1 MKNNRFEVEYKAIL
15 LIELVSSA
23 VFTVLSLYFHADLAL
38 TAFPLAAVFTG
49 FFAYFALVK
58 VLKQKNE
65 RYAYHVLKFIQY
77 APTVLFLSFILRR
90 AGDYGT
96 SSVYDWITV
105 LLWTLNFIF
114 SCVFQVM
121 FEAKKMVRVENMWAE
136 KAPKKEKRH
145 GIRWVLF
152 EIWDWIDNILQII
165 VIMLIV
171 QMFTFQLYVIPS
183 ESMVPEFLVG
193 DRVFVEKILNGPNF
207 PLTDV
212 GLPTITKYK
221 RGDIVVLRNPHYSMD
236 RKSEFKST
244 CRILASMFT
253 FNLKNFNTDENGE
266 MKADPLVK
274 RIAGLEGEQLVMQD
288 GVLYSRTADSD
299 EFKPVDS
306 SEDYAAWN
314 LNEMGKA
321 FLRNVEYIPLGE
333 SDYQK
338 MLDFEEERRNYDL
351 GVAEVRAKL
360 LVEKFNR
367 ICADGTER
375 FTEPSSNLLELFN
388 SKADFSVNA
397 PNQKGAK
404 QWFEKFMTSWIPQ
417 RKAERD
423 VYSEANFRL
432 NVMAKM
438 AFGELVVRNLE
449 MSQTG
454 DYTLAQYLYDPIIEK
469 YSEQCDTIY
478 WYVQSILDMR
488 NMPVFP
494 ANKAD
499 GTPQYIPDNCYFMM
513 GDNRFNSLDLRH
525 RYETELVELT
535 DQDPMS
541 VQYYSFMEPQY
552 INRKYIVGKP
562 TYRFWPV
569 TRRGSVNTGKKT
581 N

>member
-1 MKNNRFEVEYKAIL
+1 MKNNRFEVEYKAFL

-23 VFTVLSLYFHADLAL
+23 LFTVFSLYFHVDLAL
-38 TAFPLAAVFTG
+38 TAFPLAALFTG
-49 FFAYFALVK
+49 FFAYFAIVK
-58 VLKQKNE
+58 VLKQKDE
-65 RYAYHVLKFIQY
+65 RFAYHVLKFIQY
-77 APTVLFLSFILRR
+77 GPTVLFLSFILRR

-96 SSVYDWITV
+96 SNVFDWITV

-114 SCVFQVM
+114 SCVFQVV
-121 FEAKKMVRVENMWAE
+121 FESKRMVRVENMWAV
-136 KAPKKEKRH
+136 KAPVKEKRQ

-165 VIMLIV
+165 VIMLII

-183 ESMVPEFLVG
+183 ESMVPEFLIG

-236 RKSEFKST
+236 RKSEFRST
-244 CRILASMFT
+244 CKILASMFT

-274 RIAGLEGEQLVMQD
+274 RIAGLSGEQIVMQD
-288 GVLYSRTADSD
+288 GVLYTRTAASD
-299 EFKPVDS
+299 EFKPIDPA
-306 SEDYAAWN
+306 EDYAAWN
-314 LNEMGKA
+314 LKSLGTS

-333 SDYQK
+333 SEYQK
-338 MLDFEEERRNYDL
+338 MVDFEEERRNYDL

-367 ICADGTER
+367 ICPDGNGR
-375 FTEPSSNLLELFN
+375 FTEPSASIMDIFN
-388 SKADFSVNA
+388 VKADFVVNA
-397 PNQKGAK
+397 PEQKGSK

-417 RKAERD
+417 RKAQRD
-423 VYSEANFRL
+423 YYSESNFRL

-438 AFGELVVRNLE
+438 AFGELVVRNME
-449 MSQTG
+449 MSLAG
-454 DYTLAQYLYDPIIEK
+454 DYTISEYMLDPIISK
-469 YSEQCDTIY
+469 YSEQCDMLY
-478 WYVQSILDMR
+478 WYVQNLLDMR

-494 ANKAD
+494 ANKSD
-499 GTPQYIPDNCYFMM
+499 GTPQYIPENCYFMM

-525 RYETELVELT
+525 SYETSLKKLT

-541 VQYYSFMEPQY
+541 IEYYSFMEPQY
-552 INRKYIVGKP
+552 LNKKYIVGKP
-562 TYRFWPV
+562 KYRFWPV
-569 TRRGSVNTGKKT
+569 TRRGSLNTGRKK